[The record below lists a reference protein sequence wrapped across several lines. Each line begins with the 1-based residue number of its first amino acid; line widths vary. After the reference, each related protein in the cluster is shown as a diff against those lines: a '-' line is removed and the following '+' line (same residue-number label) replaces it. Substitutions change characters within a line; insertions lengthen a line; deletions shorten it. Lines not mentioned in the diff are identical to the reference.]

1 MDLWLPGA
9 LADTPLAT
17 WAFLPAAAGP
27 ALGVLAARRIDRRT
41 VRRTTILGAD
51 ARLST
56 LTAVVPLVAFA
67 TIGGIGVLLPAVA
80 LIYALG
86 EEIGWRG
93 YLTDAL
99 GAYAPGV
106 RYTLVA
112 LAWWPWHLRFA
123 TQFDWLVF
131 PWIVLASSW
140 VLGHAARESRS
151 VLVAAAM
158 HATVMLLTMGGT
170 PSRSLVLAGSIA
182 LAGWILLGWLFPNRP
197 AEEDGT

>member
-1 MDLWLPGA
+1 MGLWLPGA

-17 WAFLPAAAGP
+17 RAFLLAAAGP

-51 ARLST
+51 TRLST

-67 TIGGIGVLLPAVA
+67 TVGGIGWLLPTVA

-86 EEIGWRG
+86 EEVGWRG

-99 GAYAPGV
+99 HRYAPSV
-106 RYTLVA
+106 RYSLVA
-112 LAWWPWHLRFA
+112 LAWWPWHLRFE
-123 TQFDWLVF
+123 TPFDWFVF
-131 PWIVLASSW
+131 PWIVFASSW
-140 VLGHAARESRS
+140 VLGHAARESGS

-158 HATVMLLTMGGT
+158 HATVMLLTMSGP
-170 PSRSLVLAGSIA
+170 PSRSLLLAGGLA
-182 LAGWILLGWLFPNRP
+182 LGGWILLGWLFPNQR
-197 AEEDGT
+197 ARGTEA